1 MDYIKP
7 AEVAAAMVETGRRK
21 LALPTYDLMIRG
33 ALSGAILGVATSLAF
48 TGAVSTGQPLV
59 GALIFPVGLIII
71 VLLSLELVTGSF
83 ALLPLPW
90 LDRGATGTAVVTNWT
105 WVFFANLIGSVAYG
119 TLLAI
124 ALTNMGAV
132 EPTGVA
138 ARIIS
143 IAEAKTTGYAAFG
156 VAGFVTAFVKG
167 ILCNWMVCLAV
178 VLAMG
183 TNSTIGKI
191 ATAWMPIFIFFAQ
204 GFEHAV
210 VNMFIIPTGMLL
222 GAKVTLSEWW
232 LWNQIP
238 VTLGN
243 VVGGFV
249 FTGLAIYLTTSHGRP
264 PRPRRCQWPR
274 RFLLN
279 RQRGG
284 RPRSRHAQRR
294 HPQNSIPNR
303 SAIWKASCR
312 GCRSRAR
319 PAQCRRQ
326 RTAPP
331 VELGARLRPSPWAP
345 TPIICARRSASS
357 KKAKN
362 FPIPKSS
369 SGSCIRSMA
378 TSG

>member
-1 MDYIKP
+1 VDYIKP
-7 AEVAAAMVETGRRK
+7 AEVAATMVETGRRK
-21 LALPTYDLMIRG
+21 LALPIYDLFIRG
-33 ALSGAILGVATSLAF
+33 ALAGAILGVATSLAF
-48 TGAVSTGQPLV
+48 TGVVSTGQPLV
-59 GALIFPVGLIII
+59 GALIFPVGLIIV
-71 VLLSLELVTGSF
+71 VLLALELVTGSF

-90 LDRGATGTAVVTNWT
+90 LDGDVSATAVMTNWT
-105 WVFFANLIGSVAYG
+105 WVFLANLIGSVAYG
-119 TLLAI
+119 ALLVI

-143 IAEAKTTGYAAFG
+143 IAEAKTTAYAAFG

-222 GAKVTLSEWW
+222 GAKVTLGDWW

-243 VVGGFV
+243 IVGGFV
-249 FTGLAIYLTTSHGRP
+249 FTGLAIYLTYK
-264 PRPRRCQWPR
+264 PRPTPEV
-274 RFLLN
+274 
-279 RQRGG
+279 
-284 RPRSRHAQRR
+284 S
-294 HPQNSIPNR
+294 
-303 SAIWKASCR
+303 
-312 GCRSRAR
+312 
-319 PAQCRRQ
+319 
-326 RTAPP
+326 P
-331 VELGARLRPSPWAP
+331 VPMP
-345 TPIICARRSASS
+345 TPTPTQVPAE
-357 KKAKN
+357 
-362 FPIPKSS
+362 
-369 SGSCIRSMA
+369 
-378 TSG
+378 